1 MQSPP
6 TPPAWPQRWQVANGG
21 GFFEQKE
28 FGDTSSTAPTLL
40 STVASKQLSAGQ
52 EEMGL
57 NFVLAASFSHFARG
71 QVHRETF
78 PICFLFEYNMPHI
91 LEKTRAGDCASCS
104 GGKAGLYL
112 LTWQVYVPSL

>member
-6 TPPAWPQRWQVANGG
+6 PPPAWPQHWQVANGG
-21 GFFEQKE
+21 GVEQKE

-57 NFVLAASFSHFARG
+57 NFVLAASFSHFPRG

-91 LEKTRAGDCASCS
+91 LEKT
-104 GGKAGLYL
+104 
-112 LTWQVYVPSL
+112 

>member
-1 MQSPP
+1 M
-6 TPPAWPQRWQVANGG
+6 GG
-21 GFFEQKE
+21 GVEQKE

-57 NFVLAASFSHFARG
+57 NFVPAASFSRFPRG

-91 LEKTRAGDCASCS
+91 LEKT
-104 GGKAGLYL
+104 
-112 LTWQVYVPSL
+112 